1 MNIFTS
7 KSMMERQN
15 LSRIYENYDVFEL
28 VVFDVVYMVIG
39 KICEIKYSLLINHRL
54 VILQNTD

>member
-1 MNIFTS
+1 MNTFIS

-15 LSRIYENYDVFEL
+15 LSKISRNYDVFEL

-39 KICEIKYSLLINHRL
+39 KICEIKYSLLINHLL